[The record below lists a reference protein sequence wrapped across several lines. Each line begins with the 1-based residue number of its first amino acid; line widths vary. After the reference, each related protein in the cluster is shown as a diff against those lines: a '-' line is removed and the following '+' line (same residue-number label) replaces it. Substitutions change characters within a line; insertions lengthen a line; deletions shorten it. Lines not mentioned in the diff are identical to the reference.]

1 MYASYKGLRVQVEAM
16 VCNKWQTCYLLSVVG
31 PREAVR
37 GVLAAW
43 AKGENVLIE
52 GQRYSA
58 PYRPKS
64 FRSAQLGANVA
75 HGIGYVK
82 GCYFAREPEPYR
94 ERLWA
99 SRQAEVPI
107 PEEIWPEIR
116 ESLRLEGY
124 RALGLEV
131 PNKDRVLEA
140 IQKAA
145 QRRKLA

>member
-16 VCNKWQTCYLLSVVG
+16 VYNKWKSCYLLSVVG

-43 AKGENVLIE
+43 AKGEYILVE

-58 PYRPKS
+58 HYQPKS
-64 FRSAQLGANVA
+64 FRTVQLYSNIC
-75 HGIGYVK
+75 HGIGHVK
-82 GCYFAREPEPYR
+82 GCYFARAQEPYR

-99 SRQAEVPI
+99 SRQAEIPI
-107 PEEIWPEIR
+107 PEEVWPEIR

-124 RALGLEV
+124 RAVGLEE
-131 PNKDRVLEA
+131 PNKYRVLEV

-145 QRRKLA
+145 QRRKVA